1 MAAVV
6 AAEGAEAGAAV
17 AAVAEAA
24 AAVEAA
30 GQGGGKASPPS
41 VDSCSESASH
51 CESKGHPNHRSQAWR
66 GP

>member
-1 MAAVV
+1 MA
-6 AAEGAEAGAAV
+6 AAEGAEAVAAV
-17 AAVAEAA
+17 AAAAEAA

-30 GQGGGKASPPS
+30 GQGGEGVATRT
-41 VDSCSESASH
+41 VDSCSEPASH